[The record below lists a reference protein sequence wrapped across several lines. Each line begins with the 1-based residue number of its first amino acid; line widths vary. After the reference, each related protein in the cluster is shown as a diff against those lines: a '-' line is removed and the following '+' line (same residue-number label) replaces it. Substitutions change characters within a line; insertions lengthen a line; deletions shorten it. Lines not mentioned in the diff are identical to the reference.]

1 MNIETARINFNKIMN
16 KFLGTAIKYTDPF
29 SHKEKTIN
37 FLKLKDDFNF
47 DEWIKHQMEQFQSL
61 PQFKDCYEI
70 TLYGKDKHNIEKA
83 FSMFIKKDAL
93 FNNASKLKYNYEFV
107 FDCLCC
113 FVSDDGIGAK
123 VLEEI

>member
-29 SHKEKTIN
+29 SHKEKAIN

-83 FSMFIKKDAL
+83 FSML
-93 FNNASKLKYNYEFV
+93 
-107 FDCLCC
+107 
-113 FVSDDGIGAK
+113 
-123 VLEEI
+123 